1 MKKAFC
7 ILALVSS
14 IGVAPGLW
22 SGNNVLASEPP
33 SVSGWMEQFS
43 FTKPPRPA
51 PQTPFLAGDGTEI
64 TLGDFKGRIMLVNF
78 WATWCAPCV
87 AEMPSLD
94 RLHRRLRDEGLV
106 VLAVAVDE
114 DADVLRRWVEARRL
128 TLAILH
134 DPRGRDVAARYG
146 VSGYPVSFL
155 VDRDGRVLENYVG
168 PVEWDDPAAVAHYRG
183 LLAGRGSD
191 SGR

>member
-1 MKKAFC
+1 MREVVRLG
-7 ILALVSS
+7 LAVGLVA
-14 IGVAPGLW
+14 GVVFGFLRLGDRAPG
-22 SGNNVLASEPP
+22 VLAPGSSAPDFQLPALTGPP
-33 SVSGWMEQFS
+33 VELSALRGHLV
-43 FTKPPRPA
+43 
-51 PQTPFLAGDGTEI
+51 
-64 TLGDFKGRIMLVNF
+64 LVNF